1 MRSRADL
8 GAVKNAKDD
17 DFVFLGVE
25 LVHDDV
31 GEAGDRAFKCVWG
44 GSDMT
49 YFGKFTKA
57 IAISKN
63 AVNDMRGC
71 AGVLCLNVKVNRGD
85 VIKRFEREAQLHIRA
100 RFLVRSTS

>member
-1 MRSRADL
+1 MKDA
-8 GAVKNAKDD
+8 KNDN
-17 DFVFLGVE
+17 FVFLRVE

-31 GEAGDRAFKCVWG
+31 GEAGDRPFKCAWS

-49 YFGKFTKA
+49 YFGKVTKA

-63 AVNDMRGC
+63 PIDDMRGC
-71 AGVLCLNVKVNRGD
+71 AGVLCLNVKVDRGD

-100 RFLVRSTS
+100 RFLARSTS